1 MTYISIDTK
10 SKQAK
15 KFVELI
21 ETLPFAK
28 IYKEPNDSTKKAF
41 KEIEDGKTI
50 KADSVSALLKKLKQ
64 LTPR

>member
-10 SKQAK
+10 TKQAK

-28 IYKEPNDSTKKAF
+28 IYKEPNDTTKKAF
-41 KEIEDGKTI
+41 KEIENGKTI
-50 KADSVSALLKKLKQ
+50 KAVSVSELLKKLKQ
-64 LTPR
+64 

>member
-21 ETLPFAK
+21 ETLPFAV
-28 IYKEPNDSTKKAF
+28 IYKEPNETTKKAF
-41 KEIEDGKTI
+41 KEIGDGKTI

-64 LTPR
+64 

>member
-10 SKQAK
+10 TKQAQ

-28 IYKEPNDSTKKAF
+28 ILREPNAATKNA
-41 KEIEDGKTI
+41 IEDARKGKIHKVKSLEQLFT
-50 KADSVSALLKKLKQ
+50 DLKK
-64 LTPR
+64 

>member
-10 SKQAK
+10 TIQAK

-28 IYKEPNDSTKKAF
+28 IHKEPNDTTKNAF
-41 KEIEDGKTI
+41 KEIEDDKII
-50 KADSVSALLKKLKQ
+50 KADSVYALLKKLKK
-64 LTPR
+64 